1 MRLECAPGKERR
13 VQGPALAE
21 DRNDSKISSF
31 KLHLLLPT
39 NPGRRIL
46 QTPGKPNPSFLLLSL
61 RYDYKTDLS
70 IP

>member
-21 DRNDSKISSF
+21 NENDSKISSF

-39 NPGRRIL
+39 NSGRRIP
-46 QTPGKPNPSFLLLSL
+46 QTPGKPNPSFLLFSL

>member
-1 MRLECAPGKERR
+1 MRLEWAPGKERR

-21 DRNDSKISSF
+21 NKKDSRISFF
-31 KLHLLLPT
+31 KLHLLLLT
-39 NPGRRIL
+39 TLGRRIP
-46 QTPGKPNPSFLLLSL
+46 QTPGKLSPSFLLFSL